1 MDTTVAGKSWS
12 FYLAGL
18 ALAFFSTTFS
28 SSEALRF
35 FESIFSIGLDL
46 VCMNIIREATIEER
60 KKKQNCM
67 KKKKSQTGGDSISLP
82 LSLKLSNL
90 DGACWQIVTFSLHL
104 KIKMHI

>member
-1 MDTTVAGKSWS
+1 MARTKQLQVKVWS

-46 VCMNIIREATIEER
+46 VCGVVCQLELNYIYVF
-60 KKKQNCM
+60 KQSAM
-67 KKKKSQTGGDSISLP
+67 IT
-82 LSLKLSNL
+82 
-90 DGACWQIVTFSLHL
+90 
-104 KIKMHI
+104 